1 MKIKFTKM
9 HGAGND
15 FLILDDRAGVFPDQD
30 AALVARVAARRFGV
44 GCEGVLALRLAAA
57 VTDFDYKMVFLNPDG
72 SRAAMCGNAS
82 RCVALFAFELGVGG
96 RCQRILTDAGA
107 ITAEILEAS
116 RGRGVVRIHATK
128 PCGRAAVVKV
138 DLPGG
143 RTAEC
148 FKVDTGVPH
157 AVVFV
162 SDVAAVDVMGD
173 GRSIRNAPAF
183 GPAGTNADFVQVL
196 ESGCAVMRTYERGV
210 EAESGACGTGAL
222 AVGIALAER
231 RGVKL
236 PVSIRVGSGDVLV
249 VDGEPGDDGLCC
261 AMTLTGPARK
271 VFEGV
276 VDTEWLEGA
285 T

>member
-15 FLILDDRAGVFPDQD
+15 FVILDDRVGAFPDQD
-30 AALVARVAARRFGV
+30 AALVARLAARRFGV
-44 GCEGVLALRLAAA
+44 GCEGVLVLRQADAF
-57 VTDFDYKMVFLNPDG
+57 TDFDYKMIFWNPDG

-82 RCVALFAFELGVGG
+82 RCVALFAFELGVSG

-116 RGRGVVRIHATK
+116 RGRGIVRIHATK
-128 PCGRAAVVKV
+128 PCGRATVVDV

-143 RTAEC
+143 RKAEC
-148 FKVDTGVPH
+148 FKVNTGVPH

-162 SDVAAVDVMGD
+162 PDVAAVDVIGD
-173 GRSIRNAPAF
+173 GRAIRNAPVF
-183 GPAGTNADFVQVL
+183 GPAGTNADFVQTL
-196 ESGCAVMRTYERGV
+196 PSGGALLRTYERGV

-222 AVGIALAER
+222 AAGLALAER
-231 RGVKL
+231 YGVKL
-236 PVSIRVGSGDVLV
+236 PVSIRVSSGDILV
-249 VDGEPGDDGLCC
+249 VDGEVDDDGLCC
-261 AMTLTGPARK
+261 AMTLTGSARK

-276 VDTEWLEGA
+276 VDTDWLEDA
-285 T
+285 N

>member
-15 FLILDDRAGVFPDQD
+15 FLILDDRAGAFPDQD
-30 AALVARVAARRFGV
+30 AALVARLAARRFGV
-44 GCEGVLALRLAAA
+44 GCEGVLALRQADAF
-57 VTDFDYKMVFLNPDG
+57 TDFDYKMVFLNPDG

-82 RCVALFAFELGVGG
+82 RCVALFAFELGIGG
-96 RCQRILTDAGA
+96 RCQRILADAGA
-107 ITAEILEAS
+107 ITAEILEAG
-116 RGRGVVRIHATK
+116 RGRGIVRIHATK
-128 PCGRAAVVKV
+128 PCGRAAIVNV

-162 SDVAAVDVMGD
+162 DDVTSVDVMGD
-173 GRSIRNAPAF
+173 GRAIRNAAAF
-183 GPAGTNADFVQVL
+183 APAGTNADFVQEL
-196 ESGCAVMRTYERGV
+196 EPGIAWMRTCERGV

-222 AVGIALAER
+222 AAGIALAER
-231 RGVKL
+231 RGAKL
-236 PVSIRVGSGDVLV
+236 PVAIRVGSGDVLI
-249 VDGEPGDDGLCC
+249 VDGEIGESGLCC
-261 AMTLTGPARK
+261 GMTLTGPARK

-285 T
+285 N

>member
-15 FLILDDRAGVFPDQD
+15 FLILDDRAGAFPDHD
-30 AALVARVAARRFGV
+30 AAFVARLAARRFGV
-44 GCEGVLALRLAAA
+44 GCEGVLALRLADSF
-57 VTDFDYKMVFLNPDG
+57 TDFDYRMIFLNPDG

-96 RCQRILTDAGA
+96 RCQRILADAGA
-107 ITAEILEAS
+107 ITAEILEAG

-128 PCGRAAVVKV
+128 PCARAARVEVA
-138 DLPGG
+138 LPGG
-143 RTAEC
+143 RVAEC

-162 SDVAAVDVMGD
+162 PDVAAVDVVGD
-173 GRSIRNAPAF
+173 GRAIRNAPAF
-183 GPAGTNADFVQVL
+183 APAGVNADFVEIL
-196 ESGCAVMRTYERGV
+196 ASGGAAMRTYERGV

-222 AVGIALAER
+222 AAGVALAEG

-236 PVSIRVGSGDVLV
+236 PVSIRVSSGDVLV
-249 VDGEPGDDGLCC
+249 VDGEPGEDGLCGG
-261 AMTLTGPARK
+261 MTLTGPVRK

-276 VDTEWLEGA
+276 LETEWLEDA
-285 T
+285 D